1 MEAGFG
7 RLNISTYLSV
17 RTFLTISMSA
27 TDSLFQT
34 LLKDEVSAYGQL
46 KKFPAGSV
54 ILQEDSYIKSI
65 PLVLNGSLKVMRT
78 DQDGHEIL
86 LYYITPG
93 ESCIMSF
100 LGGLHNETSKMKVV
114 VEEDAEI
121 LFIPVAK
128 ASEWVKKFPEW
139 SDFIF
144 KLYHKRFEELLS
156 AVNAIA
162 FQKLDMRLLQLLRQ
176 KSELYQTKDIKI
188 THQQLADELGTA
200 REAVSRV
207 MKQMENEG
215 LVVLSRNKITLL

>member
-1 MEAGFG
+1 
-7 RLNISTYLSV
+7 
-17 RTFLTISMSA
+17 MSA
-27 TDSLFQT
+27 TDSLFQS
-34 LLKDEVSAYGQL
+34 LLKDEVSTYGQL

-54 ILQEDSYIKSI
+54 IQQEDSYIKSI

-78 DQDGHEIL
+78 DSDGHEIL

-100 LGGLHNETSKMKVV
+100 LGGIHNETSKVKAI

-121 LFIPVAK
+121 LFIPVEK

-144 KLYHKRFEELLS
+144 RLYHKRFEELLT

-162 FQKLDMRLLQLLRQ
+162 FHKLDTRLLQLLKQ
-176 KSELYQTKDIKI
+176 KAELYQSKEIKI

-215 LVVLSRNKITLL
+215 LVQLSRNKITLL

>member
-1 MEAGFG
+1 
-7 RLNISTYLSV
+7 
-17 RTFLTISMSA
+17 MSA
-27 TDSLFQT
+27 TDSLFQS

-54 ILQEDSYIKSI
+54 IQQEDSYIKAI

-78 DQDGHEIL
+78 DTDGHEIL
-86 LYYITPG
+86 LYYIVPG

-100 LGGLHNETSKMKVV
+100 LGGIHNETSKIKAI

-121 LFIPVAK
+121 LFIPVEK

-144 KLYHKRFEELLS
+144 RLYHKRFEELLT

-162 FQKLDMRLLQLLRQ
+162 FHKLDTRLLQLLKQ
-176 KSELYQTKDIKI
+176 KAELYQSKEIKI

-215 LVVLSRNKITLL
+215 LVQLSRNKITLL

>member
-1 MEAGFG
+1 
-7 RLNISTYLSV
+7 
-17 RTFLTISMSA
+17 MSA

-34 LLKDEVSAYGQL
+34 LLKDEVDAYGQL

-78 DQDGHEIL
+78 DNNGHEIL
-86 LYYITPG
+86 LYYIVPG

-100 LGGLHNETSKMKVV
+100 LGGIHNETSKVKAV
-114 VEEDAEI
+114 VEEDAEV
-121 LFIPVAK
+121 LFIPVEK

-139 SDFIF
+139 ANFIF
-144 KLYHKRFEELLS
+144 KLYHKRFEELLT

-162 FQKLDMRLLQLLRQ
+162 FQKLDMRLLQLLKQ
-176 KSELYQTKDIKI
+176 KAELYQTKELKI

-207 MKQMENEG
+207 MKQMEKEG
-215 LVVLSRNKITLL
+215 LVTLSRNKVTLL

>member
-65 PLVLNGSLKVMRT
+65 PLV
-78 DQDGHEIL
+78 QDGHEIL

>member
-1 MEAGFG
+1 
-7 RLNISTYLSV
+7 
-17 RTFLTISMSA
+17 MSA
-27 TDSLFQT
+27 TDSLFKT
-34 LLKDEVSAYGQL
+34 LLKEEVSAYGQL

-54 ILQEDSYIKSI
+54 IQQEDSYIKAI
-65 PLVLNGSLKVMRT
+65 PLVLKGSLKVMRT
-78 DQDGHEIL
+78 DINGQEIL

-100 LGGLHNETSKMKVV
+100 LGGIHNETSKVKAI

-121 LFIPVAK
+121 LFIPVEK

-139 SDFIF
+139 ADFIF
-144 KLYHKRFEELLS
+144 RLYHKRFEELLT

-162 FQKLDMRLLQLLRQ
+162 FQKLDTRLLQLLKQ
-176 KSELYQTKDIKI
+176 KAELYRSNEIKI

-215 LVVLSRNKITLL
+215 LVQLFRNKIILL

>member
-1 MEAGFG
+1 
-7 RLNISTYLSV
+7 
-17 RTFLTISMSA
+17 MSA

-46 KKFPAGSV
+46 KKFSAGSI
-54 ILQEDSYIKSI
+54 ILQEDSYIKAI

-78 DQDGHEIL
+78 DKDGHEIL

-100 LGGLHNETSKMKVV
+100 LGGIHNETSKIKAV

-121 LFIPVAK
+121 LFIPVEK

-139 SDFIF
+139 ADFIF
-144 KLYHKRFEELLS
+144 KLYHKRFEELLT

-162 FQKLDMRLLQLLRQ
+162 FQKLDMRLLQLLKQ
-176 KSELYQTKDIKI
+176 KAELYQTKELKI

-215 LVVLSRNKITLL
+215 LVTLSRNKITLL

>member
-1 MEAGFG
+1 
-7 RLNISTYLSV
+7 
-17 RTFLTISMSA
+17 MSA

-34 LLKDEVSAYGQL
+34 LLKDEVSNYGQL

-54 ILQEDSYIKSI
+54 IQQEDSYIKSI

-78 DQDGHEIL
+78 DPEGHEML

-100 LGGLHNETSKMKVV
+100 LGGIHNETSKVKAV

-121 LFIPVAK
+121 LFIPVEK

-144 KLYHKRFEELLS
+144 RLYHKRFEELLS

-162 FQKLDMRLLQLLRQ
+162 FQKLDTRLLQLLKQ
-176 KSELYQTKDIKI
+176 KAELYQSKEIKI

-207 MKQMENEG
+207 LKQMENEN
-215 LVVLSRNKITLL
+215 LVVLSRNKISLL

>member
-1 MEAGFG
+1 
-7 RLNISTYLSV
+7 
-17 RTFLTISMSA
+17 MSA
-27 TDSLFQT
+27 TDSLFQS
-34 LLKDEVSAYGQL
+34 LLKDEVATYGQL

-54 ILQEDSYIKSI
+54 ILQEDSYIKAI

-78 DQDGHEIL
+78 DSDGHEIL

-100 LGGLHNETSKMKVV
+100 LGGIHNETSKIKVL

-121 LFIPVAK
+121 LFIPVEK

-144 KLYHKRFEELLS
+144 KLYHKRFEELLT

-162 FQKLDMRLLQLLRQ
+162 FQKLDMRLLQLLKQ
-176 KSELYQTKDIKI
+176 KAELYQSKEIKI

-207 MKQMENEG
+207 IKQMENEG

>member
-1 MEAGFG
+1 
-7 RLNISTYLSV
+7 
-17 RTFLTISMSA
+17 MSA

-34 LLKDEVSAYGQL
+34 LLKDEVDAYGQL

-54 ILQEDSYIKSI
+54 ILQEDSYIKAI

-78 DQDGHEIL
+78 DPDGHEIL

-100 LGGLHNETSKMKVV
+100 LGGIHNETSKIKAV

-121 LFIPVAK
+121 LFIPVEK

-139 SDFIF
+139 ADFIF
-144 KLYHKRFEELLS
+144 KLYHKRFEELLT

-162 FQKLDMRLLQLLRQ
+162 FQKLDERLLQLLKQ
-176 KSELYQTKDIKI
+176 KSALYQTREIKI

-207 MKQMENEG
+207 MKQMENAG
-215 LVVLSRNKITLL
+215 LVSLSRNKVTLL

>member
-1 MEAGFG
+1 
-7 RLNISTYLSV
+7 
-17 RTFLTISMSA
+17 MSA

-176 KSELYQTKDIKI
+176 KAELYQTKDIKI

>member
-1 MEAGFG
+1 
-7 RLNISTYLSV
+7 
-17 RTFLTISMSA
+17 MSA
-27 TDSLFQT
+27 TDSLFQS
-34 LLKDEVSAYGQL
+34 LLKEEVSQYGQL

-54 ILQEDSYIKSI
+54 IQQEDSYIKAI

-78 DQDGHEIL
+78 DPQGHEIL

-100 LGGLHNETSKMKVV
+100 LGGIHNETSKVKAI
-114 VEEDAEI
+114 VEEDAEV
-121 LFIPVAK
+121 LFIPVEK

-144 KLYHKRFEELLS
+144 RLYHKRFEELLS

-162 FQKLDMRLLQLLRQ
+162 FQKLDTRLLQLLKQ
-176 KSELYQTKDIKI
+176 KAELYQSKEIKI

-215 LVVLSRNKITLL
+215 LVKQARNKITLM

>member
-1 MEAGFG
+1 
-7 RLNISTYLSV
+7 
-17 RTFLTISMSA
+17 MSA

-34 LLKDEVSAYGQL
+34 LLKDEVDAYGLL

-78 DQDGHEIL
+78 DNDGHEIL
-86 LYYITPG
+86 LYYIVPG

-100 LGGLHNETSKMKVV
+100 LGGIHNETSKIKAV

-121 LFIPVAK
+121 LFIPVEK

-139 SDFIF
+139 ADFIF
-144 KLYHKRFEELLS
+144 KLYHKRFEELLT

-162 FQKLDMRLLQLLRQ
+162 FQKLDMRLLQLLKQ
-176 KSELYQTKDIKI
+176 KAELYQTNELKI

-215 LVVLSRNKITLL
+215 LVTLSRNKVTLL

>member
-1 MEAGFG
+1 
-7 RLNISTYLSV
+7 
-17 RTFLTISMSA
+17 MSA

-34 LLKDEVSAYGQL
+34 LLKDEVTTYGQL

-54 ILQEDSYIKSI
+54 ILQEDSYIKAI

-100 LGGLHNETSKMKVV
+100 LGGIHNETSKIKAV

-121 LFIPVAK
+121 LFIPVDK

-144 KLYHKRFEELLS
+144 KLYHKRFEELLT

-162 FQKLDMRLLQLLRQ
+162 FQKLDERLLQLLKQ
-176 KSELYQTKDIKI
+176 KSDLYQTREIKI

-215 LVVLSRNKITLL
+215 LVTLSRNKIILL

>member
-1 MEAGFG
+1 
-7 RLNISTYLSV
+7 
-17 RTFLTISMSA
+17 MSA

-46 KKFPAGSV
+46 KKFTAGSV
-54 ILQEDSYIKSI
+54 IQQEDSYIKSI

-78 DQDGHEIL
+78 DKDGHEIL

-100 LGGLHNETSKMKVV
+100 LGGIHNETSKVKAV

-121 LFIPVAK
+121 LFIPVEK

-139 SDFIF
+139 ADFIF
-144 KLYHKRFEELLS
+144 KLYHKRFEELLT

-162 FQKLDMRLLQLLRQ
+162 FQKLDMRLLQLLKQ
-176 KSELYQTKDIKI
+176 KAELYQTKELKI

-215 LVVLSRNKITLL
+215 LVILSRNKVTLL

>member
-1 MEAGFG
+1 
-7 RLNISTYLSV
+7 
-17 RTFLTISMSA
+17 MSA

-34 LLKDEVSAYGQL
+34 LLKDEVAAYGQL

-54 ILQEDSYIKSI
+54 ILQEDSYIKAI

-100 LGGLHNETSKMKVV
+100 LGGIHNETSKIKAV

-121 LFIPVAK
+121 LFIPVEK

-144 KLYHKRFEELLS
+144 KLYHKRFEELLT

-162 FQKLDMRLLQLLRQ
+162 FQKLDERLLQLLKQ
-176 KSELYQTKDIKI
+176 KSDLYQSREIKI

-215 LVVLSRNKITLL
+215 LVSMSRNKVTLL

>member
-1 MEAGFG
+1 MP
-7 RLNISTYLSV
+7 SPS
-17 RTFLTISMSA
+17 
-27 TDSLFQT
+27 SLFQT
-34 LLKDEVSAYGQL
+34 LLKDEVAAYGQL
-46 KKFPAGSV
+46 KKFPAGSI
-54 ILQEDSYIKSI
+54 ILQEDSYIKAI

-78 DQDGHEIL
+78 DKDGHEIL

-100 LGGLHNETSKMKVV
+100 LGGIHNETSKIKVV

-121 LFIPVAK
+121 LFIPVEK
-128 ASEWVKKFPEW
+128 ASDWVKKFPEW

-144 KLYHKRFEELLS
+144 KLYHKRFEELLT

-162 FQKLDMRLLQLLRQ
+162 FQKLDMRLLQLLKQ
-176 KSELYQTKDIKI
+176 KAELYQTKELKI

-215 LVVLSRNKITLL
+215 LVILSRNKITLL

>member
-1 MEAGFG
+1 
-7 RLNISTYLSV
+7 
-17 RTFLTISMSA
+17 MSA
-27 TDSLFQT
+27 TDSLFQS
-34 LLKDEVSAYGQL
+34 LLKEEVSTYGQL

-54 ILQEDSYIKSI
+54 IQQEDSYIKAI

-78 DQDGHEIL
+78 DIDGHEIL

-100 LGGLHNETSKMKVV
+100 LGGIHNETSKVKAI

-121 LFIPVAK
+121 LFIPVEK

-144 KLYHKRFEELLS
+144 RLYHKRFEELLT

-162 FQKLDMRLLQLLRQ
+162 FHKLDTRLLQLLKQ
-176 KSELYQTKDIKI
+176 KKDLYQSNEIKI

-215 LVVLSRNKITLL
+215 LVQLSRNKITIL

>member
-1 MEAGFG
+1 
-7 RLNISTYLSV
+7 
-17 RTFLTISMSA
+17 MSA
-27 TDSLFQT
+27 TDSLFQS
-34 LLKDEVSAYGQL
+34 LLREEVANYGQL

-54 ILQEDSYIKSI
+54 IQQEDSYIKSI

-78 DQDGHEIL
+78 DPDGHEIL

-100 LGGLHNETSKMKVV
+100 LGGIHNETSKVKAV

-121 LFIPVAK
+121 LFIPVEK

-144 KLYHKRFEELLS
+144 RLYHKRFEELLT

-162 FQKLDMRLLQLLRQ
+162 FQKLDTRILQLLKQ
-176 KSELYQTKDIKI
+176 KSELYQSKEIKI

-207 MKQMENEG
+207 LKQMENEK
-215 LVVLSRNKITLL
+215 LVILSRNKVTLL

>member
-1 MEAGFG
+1 
-7 RLNISTYLSV
+7 
-17 RTFLTISMSA
+17 MSA
-27 TDSLFQT
+27 TDSIFQT
-34 LLKDEVSAYGQL
+34 LLKDEVTAYGQL
-46 KKFPAGSV
+46 KTFPAGSV
-54 ILQEDSYIKSI
+54 ILQEDSYIKAI

-78 DQDGHEIL
+78 DKDGHEIL

-100 LGGLHNETSKMKVV
+100 LGGIHNETSKIKAV

-121 LFIPVAK
+121 LFIPVEK

-144 KLYHKRFEELLS
+144 KLYHKRFEELLT

-162 FQKLDMRLLQLLRQ
+162 FQKLDMRLLQLLKQ
-176 KSELYQTKDIKI
+176 KAELYQTKELKI

-207 MKQMENEG
+207 IKQMENEG
-215 LVVLSRNKITLL
+215 LVILSRNKVTLL